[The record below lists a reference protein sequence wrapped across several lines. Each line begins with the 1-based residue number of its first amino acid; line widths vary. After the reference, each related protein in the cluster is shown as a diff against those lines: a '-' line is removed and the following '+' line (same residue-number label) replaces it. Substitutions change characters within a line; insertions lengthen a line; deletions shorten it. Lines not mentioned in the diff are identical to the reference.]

1 MEALVYDFG
10 TWLESIGPWAY
21 VLAPLAM
28 ACVAILPIP
37 AEFPAVLNGMMF
49 GPVLG
54 TLFTWGGAL
63 AGAQISF
70 ELARRIGRPLAER
83 FVPERSLEKA
93 DRIVLKADWWGLL
106 LPRFIPL
113 IAFTALNWGAG
124 LTPVPRGRFFW
135 TTAVGIFPGALVFT
149 ASGGRPSFPAGALP
163 WCDLGDRRASH
174 RVRRTPPLS
183 EKQTTAS
190 HGFGGRLD
198 HRSAGGGGSIAR
210 SAEGRPAPRPE
221 LRRSGEVP
229 GIILDRGGHT
239 TPLQLHDG
247 YRIRA
252 LVENLAVRGDRERGT
267 SDVHVELGSGSV
279 HREQVSIRHH
289 HVGSEHQPPSVI
301 GFAGGGPGYE
311 EHLGPLAAEQLG
323 ALRTVDV

>member
-54 TLFTWGGAL
+54 TLFTWGGVL

-149 ASGGRPSFPAGALP
+149 ASGAGLPFLLERFPGATWVIAGLLTVYGGLRLYRRNRPRPAT
-163 WCDLGDRRASH
+163 ASE
-174 RVRRTPPLS
+174 VGS
-183 EKQTTAS
+183 TTAQP
-190 HGFGGRLD
+190 GE
-198 HRSAGGGGSIAR
+198 AG
-210 SAEGRPAPRPE
+210 
-221 LRRSGEVP
+221 V
-229 GIILDRGGHT
+229 
-239 TPLQLHDG
+239 
-247 YRIRA
+247 
-252 LVENLAVRGDRERGT
+252 
-267 SDVHVELGSGSV
+267 
-279 HREQVSIRHH
+279 
-289 HVGSEHQPPSVI
+289 
-301 GFAGGGPGYE
+301 
-311 EHLGPLAAEQLG
+311 
-323 ALRTVDV
+323 